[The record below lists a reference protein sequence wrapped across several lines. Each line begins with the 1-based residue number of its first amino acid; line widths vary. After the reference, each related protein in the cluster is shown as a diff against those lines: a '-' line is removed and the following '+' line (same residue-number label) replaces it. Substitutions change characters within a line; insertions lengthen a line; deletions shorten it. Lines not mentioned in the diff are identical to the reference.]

1 MNLSRRQFLHLA
13 GSSTVLVRVGKIN
26 ATAKSKSTP
35 VLEVAPLAPPFVLP
49 IEWYKNTVKRLQQ
62 PLGEK
67 GLDGIILKE
76 RWNIIYMSGL
86 FHTTTERPFWLFVP
100 TKGEPAFFYPG
111 LDRDLI
117 DAWWI
122 KDGAWYFDFPH
133 AGEFN
138 QVVWTAGNQADL
150 LQWMLKELGRR
161 GFGKAKLG
169 IEQEVGPKT
178 MSKMKEALPEAAFEE
193 AGDILWKMRQVKTA
207 EEIELTQKAIDLHDR
222 MLEFARGYILMHGTD
237 VTDFDVRNAT
247 EVWGTEQLMKLMKLD
262 GRPHH
267 GVGIS
272 LNFGCRVGAATGY
285 PHPNQFFYKRLER
298 GDAIQIASVI
308 QIGGYGGEGYRAL
321 QTYPMNDQQ
330 KKMWEVHT
338 EMTRLQAELCKA
350 GTRCQEVAEKV
361 LAVAQRARLE
371 KYVYHRPAHGQGM
384 EGHQPPYLAL
394 GDETVLEENM
404 MFSNEPGLYNPR
416 GGYGYNHSNN
426 VLVGNQKGAIMNQ
439 MPLTKQWCWLEI

>member
-1 MNLSRRQFLHLA
+1 MSLSRRQFLHSV
-13 GSSTVLVRVGKIN
+13 GTSTVMIGMGEIHAPARSN
-26 ATAKSKSTP
+26 P
-35 VLEVAPLAPPFVLP
+35 VPALEVAPLEPPFRLP
-49 IEWYKNTVKRLQQ
+49 AQWYQNTVKRLQQ
-62 PLGEK
+62 KLGEK
-67 GLDGIILKE
+67 GLDGVILKD
-76 RWNIIYMSGL
+76 RWNIIYISGL
-86 FHTTTERPFWLFVP
+86 FHTSTERPFWLFVP

-117 DAWWI
+117 DTWWV

-138 QVVWTAGNQADL
+138 QIVWTAGKQVDL
-150 LQWMLKELGRR
+150 LQWMLKELGKR

-178 MSKMKEALPEAAFEE
+178 MSKMKEALPEATFEE
-193 AGDILWKMRQVKTA
+193 VGDVLLKMRQIKTP
-207 EEIELTQKAIDLHDR
+207 EEIELVQKAIDLHDR
-222 MLEFARGYILMHGTD
+222 MLEFARAYILIHGTD
-237 VTDFDVRNAT
+237 VTDFQVRQAT
-247 EVWGTEQLMKLMKLD
+247 ETWGTEQVMKGMPLD

-272 LNFGCRVGAATGY
+272 LGFGCRAGVATAY

-298 GDAIQIASVI
+298 GDAIQIASII

-321 QTYPMNDQQ
+321 QTYPMNDLQ

-338 EMTRLQAELCKA
+338 EMTLLQAELCKP

-361 LAVAQRARLE
+361 LAVAKKAGLE

-384 EGHQPPYLAL
+384 EGHQAPYLAL
-394 GDETVLEENM
+394 GDDTVLEEGM
-404 MFSNEPGLYNPR
+404 MFSNEPGLYNPD
-416 GGYGYNHSNN
+416 GGYGYNHSNA
-426 VLVGNQKGAIMNQ
+426 VLVTKQGGRVMNKT
-439 MPLTKQWCWLEI
+439 PLTKQWCWLEI